1 MNNIEAVYYT
11 EIQPEIITLKSDKRY
26 YVQGYIS
33 TTDIDLANEVL
44 TENAQRDLH
53 NQIQTIIKSG
63 GFITGDVEHMIFY
76 DDNGKALSM
85 PKVRDSS
92 GSLIIPEMKI
102 IDSELR
108 DKGVWVK
115 AEINRHHPNFN
126 TIWKN
131 IEEGFLNGFS
141 VAVKAITTIT
151 KKINNEWVNLIDK
164 IKLINVTM
172 TGTPANP
179 NALMSPVLKSLI
191 QDKKGD
197 LMEYDALTDEQKKDY
212 DALENDE
219 DKKAFLKKCGE
230 SDSVKKSIDHQE
242 EVSDV
247 KEAKVD
253 ETEDKDVPE
262 LKSALTTLKS
272 EITTLKSNLEQLNT
286 YNSELKTE
294 LKAVTERLEK
304 IESQPIKK
312 SLVADKSKMLGSFEN
327 TSMKEFNAIDLI

>member
-44 TENAQRDLH
+44 TENAQKDLH

-63 GFITGDVEHMIFY
+63 GFITGDIEHMVFY

-115 AEINRHHPNFN
+115 SEINRNHPNFN

-191 QDKKGD
+191 QETKGD
-197 LMEYDALTDEQKKDY
+197 LMEYDKLTDEQKKEY

-230 SDSVKKSIDHQE
+230 SDSVKKSIEHQE
-242 EVSDV
+242 EVSDE
-247 KEAKVD
+247 K
-253 ETEDKDVPE
+253 EDKEENKEEVPE

-294 LKAVTERLEK
+294 LKAVAERLEK

-327 TSMKEFNAIDLI
+327 TSMKEYNAIDLI